1 MLLLDDG
8 DAVGLCCCHYILASN
23 LIYKPIRMGT
33 KNSITFVS
41 AHYFISTHVEHGDL
55 LILISKTGSQ
65 NKGVSSLINGSG
77 SGSRH
82 TTIYDQVRHIS

>member
-41 AHYFISTHVEHGDL
+41 AHYFISTHVE
-55 LILISKTGSQ
+55 
-65 NKGVSSLINGSG
+65 
-77 SGSRH
+77 R
-82 TTIYDQVRHIS
+82 